1 MSMTDEGAQP
11 APSEPTATPERP
23 LPRRG
28 RWRALLLALLAAVA
42 LLFGLLAYGLGTQS
56 GLRQGLSLL
65 DRLAPGMLHLE
76 SVEGRLLGPLRLESV
91 ALRLGELAI
100 DIERAEL
107 LWSPHRLFD
116 ATLRVRQ
123 LALSGLRLHLP
134 PSADNDRTPLVLPNL
149 LLPLAIEVEEARIAD
164 LRLFP
169 AGSDSPLLVLDS
181 ARLAA
186 RLHRGE
192 LALSALALELSQPVA
207 LGLNA
212 QGQGRLVGDYP
223 LDLGLDWTLGLA
235 PDVALGGAGRLSG
248 DLRRLDIE
256 QRLSGMLAASVRG
269 ELRTLLERP
278 AWQARLELDALE
290 SSALGAL
297 LNTAVP
303 ALEPRLELES
313 AGTLEAANLSLNL
326 ALASPERPDLGEAR
340 LALAAVWDGA
350 RLAVESLRLDEAHS
364 GAQLEAE
371 GDLELLP
378 TFGEGRL
385 AARWSGLRW
394 PLAGEQPR
402 ARSERGTLSLA
413 GGPDALDY
421 ALSAAL
427 EASPAPPLELSLD
440 GQAQLG
446 GDLVIRRLAFSAGP
460 NQGRAS
466 GRLGQD
472 LNLEFALD
480 APELARLWPE
490 ARGGLKL
497 RGRLAGKRQS
507 PALGFEIEG
516 RALGLGELTLA
527 SLKGEGE
534 LEAREGGTLRLSLVG
549 ERFAS
554 GAQVWNRISLEGQ
567 GTREAHRLA
576 ARLSG
581 EPLTLALDARGGL
594 DAQGRYTGALAR
606 LDLQQGQIGSWRL
619 RRETPLRWSAPALE
633 LGPLCLDGP
642 AASGGCLSVAQSAPG
657 RWRAE
662 LDWPRLDAELLA
674 PWLPERLALDGH
686 ARLRGDVEGGLDGL
700 SGSLRAD
707 LVDASLRASLERGRD
722 IRVELGGGR
731 LDLKAAESGLVA
743 RLELPLGELGDLS
756 GEARLPGWTPATAL
770 AAQTLSGRLRGEL
783 RSLEAFGALTP
794 DLAEVEGRLEAD
806 LRLGGRLVAPELRG
820 EARLL
825 DAGFEVPLVGLKV
838 RALALEARAPGS
850 RRLSLEGGAE
860 VGGARLALSGEGR
873 LAPAPELRLSA
884 RGERLKV
891 ADTTEYR
898 VLMSPALELE
908 LGAGTTRVRGEIG
921 LPEALIRPRSLP
933 AGTVSPSP
941 DVVLR
946 ERRGRAPATLDLDL
960 ALVLGEEVRIDAFG
974 ISGRLAGRLRL
985 LQEPGREL
993 LGDGQLQI
1001 LDGQYRFSSGFG
1013 LAAEIGAPL
1022 TIEQGRLIYAKS
1034 PIGNPGLLL
1043 QAQRE
1048 GGDTTAGVRVLGTLR
1063 DPKLAFFSESDP
1075 GMTSAEITKYLLTGM
1090 APGDKDQMGET
1101 GLAVGTY
1108 LAPRIY
1114 MEYESGLGDES
1125 NRVRLR
1131 YDLSPHIEIQTET
1144 GDSQGADIFFTIER

>member
-1 MSMTDEGAQP
+1 MTDEGTQSV
-11 APSEPTATPERP
+11 PSEPRATPERP

-28 RWRALLLALLAAVA
+28 RWRAVLLALLAAVA
-42 LLFGLLAYGLGTQS
+42 LLFGLLTYALGTQA

-76 SVEGRLLGPLRLESV
+76 SVEGRLLGPLRLEGV

-100 DIERAEL
+100 DIEEAEL
-107 LWSPHRLFD
+107 IWSPHRLLD
-116 ATLRVRQ
+116 ATLAIRR
-123 LALSGLRLHLP
+123 LALEGVSVRLAPAAAPDTAPLALPELR
-134 PSADNDRTPLVLPNL
+134 
-149 LLPLAIEVEEARIAD
+149 LPLAIEVEEARLAD
-164 LRLFP
+164 LRLLA
-169 AGSDSPLLVLDS
+169 AGSETPLLALDS
-181 ARLAA
+181 AQLAG

-223 LDLGLDWTLGLA
+223 LDLGLDWTLSLA
-235 PDVALGGAGRLSG
+235 PDVELGGIGRLSG

-256 QRLSGMLAASVRG
+256 QRLSGMLAASLQG
-269 ELRTLLERP
+269 ELRNLLERP

-290 SSALGAL
+290 SGALSSL
-297 LNTAVP
+297 LNTTVP
-303 ALEPRLELES
+303 ALEPHLELES
-313 AGTLEAANLSLNL
+313 AGSLEAANLSLKL

-340 LALAAVWDGA
+340 VALAAVWDGA
-350 RLAVESLRLDEAHS
+350 RLAIESLRLDEAHS
-364 GAQLEAE
+364 GAQLEAA
-371 GDLELLP
+371 GGLELLP
-378 TFGEGRL
+378 TLGEGRL
-385 AARWSGLRW
+385 EARWSGLRW
-394 PLAGEQPR
+394 PLAGAAPL
-402 ARSERGTLSLA
+402 ARSQRGTLSLS

-421 ALSAAL
+421 RLSAAL
-427 EASPAPPLELSLD
+427 EVSPAPPLELSLD
-440 GQAQLG
+440 GQASLDG
-446 GDLVIRRLAFSAGP
+446 ELVIRRLAFSAGP
-460 NQGRAS
+460 NQGQAS
-466 GRLGQD
+466 GRIGEQLA
-472 LNLEFALD
+472 LEFALD

-490 ARGGLKL
+490 ARGRLKL
-497 RGRLAGKRQS
+497 SGQLEGARLEPAIRFEVKGDSLEFGELSLAGLRGQGK
-507 PALGFEIEG
+507 I
-516 RALGLGELTLA
+516 
-527 SLKGEGE
+527 
-534 LEAREGGTLRLSLVG
+534 EAREGGAFELSLLG

-554 GAQVWNRISLEGQ
+554 GARVWERLSLEGR
-567 GTREAHRLA
+567 GTREAHRLE

-581 EPLTLALDARGGL
+581 APLTLALDARGGL
-594 DAQGRYTGALAR
+594 DAQGLYAGALER
-606 LDLQQGQIGSWRL
+606 LDLDNAILGVWRL
-619 RRETPLRWSAPALE
+619 RRETPLRWSAPALT

-657 RWRAE
+657 RWSAE

-674 PWLPERLALDGH
+674 PWLPESLALEGY
-686 ARLRGDVEGGLDGL
+686 ARLRGDLEGGLDRL
-700 SGSLRAD
+700 KGSLRAE
-707 LVDASLRASLERGRD
+707 LADAAVGVSLARGRT
-722 IRVELGGGR
+722 IRVELAGAR
-731 LDLKAAESGLVA
+731 LEVDAAERGLVA
-743 RLELPLGELGDLS
+743 RLALPLGELGDLA
-756 GEARLPGWTPATAL
+756 GEASLPGWTPAVAP
-770 AAQTLSGRLRGEL
+770 ANQALSGRLRAEL
-783 RSLEAFGALTP
+783 RTLEALAALAP
-794 DLAEVEGRLEAD
+794 DLAEVQGRLEAD
-806 LRLGGRLVAPELRG
+806 LRLAGQLSAPELSG

-838 RALALEARAPGS
+838 RALTLEARAPTS
-850 RRLSLEGGAE
+850 RRLSLEGAAE
-860 VGGARLALSGEGR
+860 VGGARLDLIGEGR
-873 LAPAPELRLSA
+873 LAPAPELRLSV
-884 RGERLKV
+884 RGRRLKV
-891 ADTTEYR
+891 ADTSEYR
-898 VLMSPALELE
+898 LLISPDLELV
-908 LGAGTTRVRGEIG
+908 LAAGATQVRGEIG
-921 LPEALIRPRSLP
+921 VPEALIRPRSLP

-946 ERRGRAPATLDLDL
+946 EGGARDAATLDLDL
-960 ALVLGEEVRIDAFG
+960 GLVLGDEVRLDAFG
-974 ISGRLAGRLRL
+974 VSGRLAGQLRL

-1001 LDGQYRFSSGFG
+1001 LDGQYRFSGGFG
-1013 LAAEIGAPL
+1013 LAAEIGVPL

-1075 GMTSAEITKYLLTGM
+1075 GMSSAEITKYLLTGM